1 MHIHLYVLWYL
12 FDKYSIKIVI
22 SFYMNKNEVWNLFVA
37 ESGGINDADADL
49 FSDASSATGESIQS
63 SKYSSSQSSAFSR
76 STG

>member
-1 MHIHLYVLWYL
+1 
-12 FDKYSIKIVI
+12 
-22 SFYMNKNEVWNLFVA
+22 MNKNEVWNLFVA

-76 STG
+76 STGYTTLHLRMFGILLS